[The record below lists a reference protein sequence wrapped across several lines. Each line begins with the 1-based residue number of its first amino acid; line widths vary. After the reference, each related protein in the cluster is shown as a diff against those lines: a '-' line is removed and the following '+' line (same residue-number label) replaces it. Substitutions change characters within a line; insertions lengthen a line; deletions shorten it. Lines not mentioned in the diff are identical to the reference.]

1 MFIWEVAGGPE
12 VKVDGG
18 KGGLAG
24 LGVEEYLVFVGG
36 CVGEVAV

>member
-18 KGGLAG
+18 KGGLVG
-24 LGVEEYLVFVGG
+24 LGVEEYPGFVGG